1 MKKSPTPN
9 AIRAVVKKIDRQQW
23 LLWASAVIVT
33 LLLTVGI
40 VSFVI
45 PALIQAGGD
54 FESLHLALS
63 VRGLVGLV
71 LLFDIYAIYQ
81 QLQIHRIRKELGQRE
96 ELFRLISENA
106 ADMIAV
112 VDADGRRL
120 YNSPAYERI
129 LGYTAEELN
138 ATSPF
143 EQIHPEDVQKVQEAA
158 SEARNGGVA
167 RSIEYRMRHKNG
179 SWRVLES
186 TASTVRNDNGDV
198 DKLVIVNRDI
208 SERKHLEEQFRQAQ
222 KMEAVGRLSGGIA
235 HDFNNLLG
243 IIIGYA
249 EALQEQ
255 LQPGD
260 ALRASA
266 DEIFSAGTRAASL
279 TQQLLAF
286 SRQQVLDP
294 TVLDLNA
301 VVSNMNTLLRRVI
314 GEDIELTTALD
325 WDLGRVKADHSQ
337 LDQVILN
344 LAVNAR
350 DAMPKGGKLM
360 IKTETVVLDEEFE
373 RQHPYPVKRGRYVCL
388 TVTDTGVGMNAETKA
403 KAFEPFFTTKERGK
417 GTGLGLSTVYGVV
430 KQSGGY
436 IDVESAPCEGT
447 SFQIYLP
454 QTEEG
459 VTTEKLQAES
469 TPPKALQ
476 TILLA
481 EDEDSLRALTRN
493 TLQGRG
499 YTVLEAKNGVEALK
513 IGRKYVGGID
523 LLLTDVVMPEMG
535 GHELAQQ
542 LVRERPGIKV
552 VYISGYT
559 GQLPGMKTFFLMKP
573 FTRDALTQKIRE
585 ALETS
590 IAAEFSGSV
599 PIPVEK

>member
-360 IKTETVVLDEEFE
+360 IKTETVVLDAEFE
-373 RQHPYPVKRGRYVCL
+373 RQHSYPVKRGRYVCL

-436 IDVESAPCEGT
+436 IDVESAPGEGT

-499 YTVLEAKNGVEALK
+499 YTVLEAKNGAEALK

-535 GHELAQQ
+535 GHELAQE
-542 LVRERPGIKV
+542 LIRERPGLKV

-590 IAAEFSGSV
+590 IATEFS
-599 PIPVEK
+599 KR

>member
-129 LGYTAEELN
+129 LGYPAEELN

-360 IKTETVVLDEEFE
+360 IKTETVVLDAEFE
-373 RQHPYPVKRGRYVCL
+373 RQHSYPVKRGRYVCL

-436 IDVESAPCEGT
+436 IDIESAPGEGT

-499 YTVLEAKNGVEALK
+499 YTVLEAKNGAEALK

-535 GHELAQQ
+535 GHELAQE
-542 LVRERPGIKV
+542 LIRERPGLKV

-590 IAAEFSGSV
+590 IATEFS
-599 PIPVEK
+599 KR